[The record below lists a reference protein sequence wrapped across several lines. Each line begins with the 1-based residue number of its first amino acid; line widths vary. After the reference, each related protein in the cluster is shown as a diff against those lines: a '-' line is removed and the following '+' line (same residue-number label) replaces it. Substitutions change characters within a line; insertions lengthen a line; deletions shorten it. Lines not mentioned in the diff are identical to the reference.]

1 MNVLLTTYPRTGQH
15 ILAAN
20 LKHSL
25 DIELDTSH
33 GMFLELDTSHGMF
46 ITKDHDLKITIV
58 RDPVDSITS
67 WVCMELHYTDLSPI
81 RKPQPID
88 FYIKADITKFIMF
101 HNYALKNVDIFIKYE
116 DVVNNM
122 DKIINY
128 LSKTYG
134 INKTNEL
141 MDHKIISEPSE
152 RHIATSKP
160 YSKYDDVLEKVLHSK
175 EHEDFGSS
183 KVMEYYNMCLKK
195 CIVLT

>member
-1 MNVLLTTYPRTGQH
+1 MNALLTTYPRTGQH

-25 DIELDTSH
+25 D
-33 GMFLELDTSHGMF
+33 LELDRSHGMF

-58 RDPVDSITS
+58 RDPIDSITS
-67 WVCMELHYTDLSPI
+67 WVCMELHYTDLSPT
-81 RKPQPID
+81 RKPQPVD
-88 FYIKADITKFIMF
+88 FYIKAAITNFIMF

-134 INKTNEL
+134 INKTNDL
-141 MDHKIISEPSE
+141 MDHKIISDPSE
-152 RHIATSKP
+152 RHIATSKS
-160 YSKYDDVLEKVLHSK
+160 YVNYDDVFKKVLHSK
-175 EHEDFGSS
+175 EHGELGSS
-183 KVMEYYNMCLKK
+183 KVMEYYNLCLEK